1 MLKISFLELIMR
13 GIPEG
18 LLFFLAVYAFS
29 KNFIEVKKYL
39 FSSILY
45 SFMVYL
51 IRFLPIQNGADYILN
66 LSVLIVL
73 TVFVNKF
80 PIIRSIKIGII
91 IMLIEFI
98 CEGINV
104 FFIQSIFKKNWNV
117 IFKDDVLKL
126 IYSSPSLLLFGC
138 IVIVYYIVLW
148 KRKELKCT

>member
-1 MLKISFLELIMR
+1 MLKISFLEFIIR